1 MIQYGLI
8 GIWGVCLSNR
18 KKFDHCFLRGSD
30 KTLEVH
36 CCKCEIKWYEWYK
49 TNQNLK
55 YLQFLEKWLLKFEWY
70 SGTNG
75 TKLLRTE
82 NLCKL

>member
-8 GIWGVCLSNR
+8 GIWGVCLSKR
-18 KKFDHCFLRGSD
+18 KKFDHCFNLILRGAD
-30 KTLEVH
+30 KTFEVH
-36 CCKCEIKWYEWYK
+36 CCKCEIQWSELELEIY
-49 TNQNLK
+49 QLK
-55 YLQFLEKWLLKFEWY
+55 YEWY

-75 TKLLRTE
+75 TKLLKTE